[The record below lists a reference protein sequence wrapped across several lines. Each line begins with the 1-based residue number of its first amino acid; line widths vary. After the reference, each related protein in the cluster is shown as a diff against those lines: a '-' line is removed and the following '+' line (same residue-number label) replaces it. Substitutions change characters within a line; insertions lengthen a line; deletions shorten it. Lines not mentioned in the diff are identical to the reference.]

1 MNAIDAALRRFAYWL
16 AAAGLC
22 LLFLNA
28 IATVLDVLGRTL
40 FATPIDRLSD
50 VSGLIYILAAAC
62 CVPAATA
69 QMRHITSK
77 PFEERLAPR
86 PYAALEGLAA
96 LLKLA
101 VWCVLAWQLWAHAAE
116 MDATHQTLSQLRG
129 VRVAPFWTFVALAM
143 SFNALL
149 EALNLLRSARVAL
162 GAVPPDTATPAESAE
177 PANML

>member
-1 MNAIDAALRRFAYWL
+1 MNAIDAALRRAAYLL
-16 AAAGLC
+16 AAGGLC

-28 IATVLDVLGRTL
+28 IATVLDVLGRAL

-50 VSGLIYILAAAC
+50 ISGLIYILAAAC

-69 QMRHITSK
+69 QLRHITIK

-86 PYAALEGLAA
+86 PYAMVEGIAS

-101 VWCVLAWQLWAHAAE
+101 VWVVLAWQLWVHAAE
-116 MDATHQTLSQLRG
+116 MEATGQTLSQLRN
-129 VRVAPFWTFVALAM
+129 VRVAPFWTFVALTM

-149 EALNLLRSARVAL
+149 EALNLLRFGRVAL
-162 GAVPPDTATPAESAE
+162 GWIAPAQAAPASPTDTP
-177 PANML
+177 NML